1 LKATKLIS
9 NERPLRSSIS
19 SEADPVLLLPV
30 IMKGKILV
38 TKKNFTIMCRLLRGL
53 YRTKKLLPKC
63 ILFKTSQ
70 TEMGLS
76 ATMPGLE
83 KAIRK
88 RE

>member
-1 LKATKLIS
+1 MKATKLMS

-30 IMKGKILV
+30 IMKGRILV
-38 TKKNFTIMCRLLRGL
+38 SKKSFIIMCRLLRGL
-53 YRTKKLLPKC
+53 YRTKKLLPNC

-76 ATMPGLE
+76 ATTTGLK